1 MRILDHPQRGIPAP
15 YALPAGFAA
24 FLAAGTVAAA
34 LHGRL
39 DATGVLI
46 ACTVVAGAVS
56 FAAEPI
62 AAVAL
67 AGIGWLTVV
76 GFSRPPYA
84 QLRPTGPA
92 AVHAAVVVGV
102 TAVGCAI
109 LGLVFRWYL
118 RRLTLVSMGTYSAR
132 RARRLAAPEPESEA
146 GAIDARRRLA
156 GVLLG
161 AAMLPL
167 LTYVLT
173 VFRPH
178 LDIADDLLIYLVV
191 VVAITVLAAS
201 GPPCWPRWRP
211 ACC

>member
-1 MRILDHPQRGIPAP
+1 MRLGQLHRGIPAP
-15 YALPAGFAA
+15 YALPVGFAA
-24 FLAAGTVAAA
+24 LLAVGTVAAA

-39 DATGVLI
+39 GATGVLI

-56 FAAEPI
+56 FVAEPV
-62 AAVAL
+62 AAL
-67 AGIGWLTVV
+67 ALAAIGWLTVT

-92 AVHAAVVVGV
+92 AAHAAVVLGV
-102 TAVGCAI
+102 TAVSCAV
-109 LGLVFRWYL
+109 LGVVFRWYF

-156 GVLLG
+156 GVLLA

-178 LDIADDLLIYLVV
+178 L
-191 VVAITVLAAS
+191 
-201 GPPCWPRWRP
+201 
-211 ACC
+211 

>member
-1 MRILDHPQRGIPAP
+1 MRLRHPQRGIPAP

-24 FLAAGTVAAA
+24 FLAVGTVAAV

-46 ACTVVAGAVS
+46 ACAAVAGAMS
-56 FAAEPI
+56 FVAEPI
-62 AAVAL
+62 ASVLL

-102 TAVGCAI
+102 TAVSCAI
-109 LGLVFRWYL
+109 IGLVFRWYL

-132 RARRLAAPEPESEA
+132 RARRTA
-146 GAIDARRRLA
+146 
-156 GVLLG
+156 
-161 AAMLPL
+161 
-167 LTYVLT
+167 
-173 VFRPH
+173 
-178 LDIADDLLIYLVV
+178 
-191 VVAITVLAAS
+191 
-201 GPPCWPRWRP
+201 
-211 ACC
+211 